1 MAVENGH
8 LVAALPHP
16 RVLELCMIQGPLQWG
31 ILAERPTIEG
41 GWLSLPQGAGLG
53 VEPAEG
59 VSERY
64 PYIEGHYAIQVSR

>member
-1 MAVENGH
+1 M
-8 LVAALPHP
+8 
-16 RVLELCMIQGPLQWG
+16 
-31 ILAERPTIEG
+31 IEG

-53 VEPAEG
+53 VELAEG